1 MNVKD
6 HMPQAYARRLAQKV
20 SALLKKRYGAK
31 RVLLIGA
38 LTLGCYNPDFSEIDV
53 LFEGVKDSDV
63 AEAIDDCRQHL
74 RPAGFQRDQA
84 SGLSGRPEC
93 PRPAPAASSPT
104 RPRRFRPHEA
114 QGADHGENNHQPL
127 EDGLVGFTEQAS
139 DR

>member
-63 AEAIDDCRQHL
+63 AEAIDDCR
-74 RPAGFQRDQA
+74 RTFGQRDSSGIKRVDYLVAQSVPDLSRRLSMHQA
-84 SGLSGRPEC
+84 E
-93 PRPAPAASSPT
+93 
-104 RPRRFRPHEA
+104 EI
-114 QGADHGENNHQPL
+114 
-127 EDGLVGFTEQAS
+127 
-139 DR
+139 